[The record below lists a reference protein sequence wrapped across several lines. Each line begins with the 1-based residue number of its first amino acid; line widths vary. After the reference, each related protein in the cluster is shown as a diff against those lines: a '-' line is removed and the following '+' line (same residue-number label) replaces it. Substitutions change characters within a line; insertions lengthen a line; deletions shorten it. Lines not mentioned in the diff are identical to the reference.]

1 MTGVS
6 GLALIQSATAFV
18 LRTAQCV
25 ELLTVP

>member
-6 GLALIQSATAFV
+6 GLALIQSAAAFV
-18 LRTAQCV
+18 FRVAQCA